1 MNYETPAA
9 FRMALEKRLLDQ
21 SRAEN
26 VDLARLRRRATL
38 ERMLVRLE
46 RSAPGQWVLK
56 GGMALEVRW
65 HNLARATRDL
75 DLAFRTDSTSG
86 DEIRLALAE
95 DLQLDPDGDW
105 FQFSVGQ
112 PTSIAPDEAG
122 RPAWRMSVEANL
134 AGRNFATVPV
144 DVVFR
149 PEEITRTERIKLPG
163 VLGFAGIDRR
173 DVEAI
178 DRNQHF
184 AEKLHAL
191 TRSYG
196 DRPNSRVKD
205 LADLLLLIEDGLPPS
220 AELLAAVEHVFESRS
235 THDVPE
241 DLPDPPGDWDATY
254 SGLSLKLDIEAK
266 TVTDAM
272 SVLRAFWDGVLTNRK
287 EPSSG

>member
-1 MNYETPAA
+1 MNYETPVA
-9 FRMALEKRLLDQ
+9 FRMALERRLLDQ

-26 VDLARLRRRATL
+26 VDLARLRRRAVL

-46 RSAPGQWVLK
+46 RSAPSQWVLK

-75 DLAFRTDSTSG
+75 DLAYRTDSTSG

-95 DLQLDPDGDW
+95 DLQPDPDGDW

-112 PTSIAPDEAG
+112 PSSIAPDEAG
-122 RPAWRMSVEANL
+122 RPAWRMSVEARL
-134 AGRNFATVPV
+134 AGKNFATVPV

-149 PEEITRTERIKLPG
+149 PEEITRTERIMLPG
-163 VLGFAGIDRR
+163 VLGFAGIDRS

-191 TRSYG
+191 TRSYA

-205 LADLLLLIEDGLPPS
+205 LADLLLLIEDGLNPS
-220 AELLAAVEHVFESRS
+220 TELLAAVEQVFESRS
-235 THDVPE
+235 THSVPNA
-241 DLPDPPGDWDATY
+241 LPDPPSNWGATY
-254 SGLSLKLDIEAK
+254 SDLSSKLDIGAK
-266 TVTDAM
+266 TVIEAM
-272 SVLRAFWDGVLTNRK
+272 SVLRTFWARVLTERK
-287 EPSSG
+287 ESSSG